1 VNDDLLATARS
12 IVERAWSGE
21 EVEAFLLHE
30 REFSVKT
37 FAGEIHSLSSAE
49 PRGAGVRVIA
59 AGRVG
64 FAYSTQLTGD
74 DLDDLVQIARS
85 NAASATADEAVAL
98 PTDGGG
104 SEQLDEL
111 IDPAQ
116 EQVTP
121 DDKVSFALELERLTR
136 AADTRVRNVEEA
148 VYSDSDTTVAIAN
161 SNGIEGSYRRTDA
174 WCYSIAIATEGDDT
188 EVGFEFDLARGMAG
202 LSAADVARRGAER
215 ACRILGASKIPSAR
229 MPIVFDPYTAAQFLG
244 VLGQAL
250 TGESVQKGRSLF
262 AGKLGES
269 VAAAGLSLVDDGR
282 AEGAPGASPW
292 DAEGVATRK
301 TQVIS
306 DGVLTS
312 LLYDTITARR
322 DRRESTGSATR
333 AGFKSAPG
341 PSPSNLAFEPTGR
354 SRDEVLE
361 QAGSA
366 LLVQD
371 LHGVHSGANPVS
383 GDFSVGVTGTLIEDG
398 HAGAPVKEI
407 TIALPMLEI
416 LRNIVAVADD
426 RRWLPFGGSFGG
438 ATTLVSQMTVGGA

>member
-1 VNDDLLATARS
+1 VNDDLLGTARS
-12 IVERAWSGE
+12 IVERARSGE
-21 EVEAFLLHE
+21 EIEAFLLHE

-49 PRGAGVRVIA
+49 PRGAGVRLVA

-174 WCYSIAIATEGDDT
+174 WCYSIAIATEGDDR
-188 EVGFEFDLARGMAG
+188 AP
-202 LSAADVARRGAER
+202 DVADQTLFVPRTDW
-215 ACRILGASKIPSAR
+215 ILQPILAILPLQLLAYHVAR
-229 MPIVFDPYTAAQFLG
+229 
-244 VLGQAL
+244 
-250 TGESVQKGRSLF
+250 SN
-262 AGKLGES
+262 
-269 VAAAGLSLVDDGR
+269 GLNVDQPR
-282 AEGAPGASPW
+282 
-292 DAEGVATRK
+292 
-301 TQVIS
+301 
-306 DGVLTS
+306 
-312 LLYDTITARR
+312 
-322 DRRESTGSATR
+322 
-333 AGFKSAPG
+333 
-341 PSPSNLAFEPTGR
+341 NLAKT
-354 SRDEVLE
+354 
-361 QAGSA
+361 
-366 LLVQD
+366 
-371 LHGVHSGANPVS
+371 
-383 GDFSVGVTGTLIEDG
+383 VTVE
-398 HAGAPVKEI
+398 
-407 TIALPMLEI
+407 
-416 LRNIVAVADD
+416 
-426 RRWLPFGGSFGG
+426 
-438 ATTLVSQMTVGGA
+438 